1 MNTNMKGE
9 KMIISGV
16 SVSSVAF
23 LLKVFWSFAASSPEQ
38 LHFNF

>member
-9 KMIISGV
+9 KMVV

-23 LLKVFWSFAASSPEQ
+23 LLKVIRSFAASSPEH
-38 LHFNF
+38 LCFNF